1 MNIVQ
6 FRTAFI
12 STLVDESSP
21 SFFTST
27 LVKPI
32 CRCVSPQNDFSTN
45 RVVLK
50 NYTGKPK
57 KIIMRQITTTSGGR
71 NVVAFFLPVLI
82 RKNDED
88 DSSTRVETNVV
99 RDHTTHTH
107 TYYLCC
113 TGLMVAYIGNKLTAY
128 RILRS
133 ICILTLRRTR
143 ISKNV
148 LSLPLFFLVFFSLS
162 HSLHS
167 FYLFFILHYTVRRV
181 TYFNFTLSL
190 SLFFTA

>member
-1 MNIVQ
+1 M
-6 FRTAFI
+6 
-12 STLVDESSP
+12 
-21 SFFTST
+21 
-27 LVKPI
+27 
-32 CRCVSPQNDFSTN
+32 
-45 RVVLK
+45 
-50 NYTGKPK
+50 
-57 KIIMRQITTTSGGR
+57 
-71 NVVAFFLPVLI
+71 
-82 RKNDED
+82 
-88 DSSTRVETNVV
+88 V
-99 RDHTTHTH
+99 RDHTIHTH

-162 HSLHS
+162 HSLYS

-190 SLFFTA
+190 SFFYCVTLIKIFEYLHLEEYVEKILPFLFHHRTLRLRCISRQFSARTEVEQRVFL